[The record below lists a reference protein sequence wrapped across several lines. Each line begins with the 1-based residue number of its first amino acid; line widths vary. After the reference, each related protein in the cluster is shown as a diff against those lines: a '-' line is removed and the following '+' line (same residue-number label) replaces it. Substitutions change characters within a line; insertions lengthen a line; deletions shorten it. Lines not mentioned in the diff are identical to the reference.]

1 MIATPRARPPNE
13 TVLRSPDITRRAWPA
28 MLAAPAMARAQ
39 ARPIRII
46 LPFPPG
52 GALDAVMR
60 LLAPGMTQRLGQT
73 IVVDNRPGAL
83 GLIGAE
89 TVARAAP
96 DGQTLLLT
104 ADMLVQA
111 PILLGN
117 TTLNALRDFTPIGRL
132 GSFALVLT
140 IGPAVPPAVRDIAA
154 FLAWA
159 RGRRLVLGNW
169 STGGTGHL
177 LGLLLA
183 REQNLDVLHVGY
195 RGEPPMATDLLG
207 GRMDGGFV
215 TTTSFGE
222 AMRAGRLRPLV
233 SSGTRRIPS
242 LAASVPTLAEAGLLR
257 DFGYRGFIGLFG
269 PAGMEPALITRIDH
283 ALAATLA
290 DPVVAS
296 TLTEMDFFLDHDG
309 PAGFAAS
316 IAETEQRWRDFAAAF
331 NLRADLQ

>member
-1 MIATPRARPPNE
+1 MAW
-13 TVLRSPDITRRAWPA
+13 PDSAATRRA
-28 MLAAPAMARAQ
+28 LLAMAGPAW
-39 ARPIRII
+39 ANTRPIRII

-60 LLAPGMTQRLGQT
+60 LVAPGMSQRLGQAML
-73 IVVDNRPGAL
+73 VDNRPGAL

-89 TVARAAP
+89 AAARAAP

-117 TTLNALRDFTPIGRL
+117 TALHALRDFTPIGRL
-132 GSFALVLT
+132 GSFALALT
-140 IGPAVPPAVRDIAA
+140 IGPAVPPAVRDIAG

-159 RGRRLVLGNW
+159 RGRRVTLGNW

-183 REQNLDVLHVGY
+183 REQGLDVLHVGY
-195 RGEPPMATDLLG
+195 RGEPPMASDLLG

-233 SSGTRRIPS
+233 STGTQRIPS
-242 LAASVPTLAEAGLLR
+242 LAATVPTLSEAGLLR
-257 DFGYRGFIGLFG
+257 NFGYRGFVGLFG
-269 PAGMEPALITRIDH
+269 PAGMEPALATRIDR
-283 ALAATLA
+283 ALAETMAEPA
-290 DPVVAS
+290 VAGM
-296 TLTEMDFFLDHDG
+296 LRDMDFFLEHAG
-309 PAGFAAS
+309 PADFATH
-316 IAETEQRWRDFAAAF
+316 IAETELRWRDFAAAF
-331 NLRADLQ
+331 DLRADLQ